1 MLVHLS
7 IRNIVLIQSLDL
19 EFSDGL
25 TVLTGETGAGKSIL
39 LDALGLALGSRA
51 DFSLLR
57 DNTDKASVAAAFD
70 VETSH
75 PVWQLLEE
83 AGIEASAQIIL
94 RRLLRSDGKS
104 PAHINDQPVSVNLL
118 RKCGDMLVEI
128 QGQFEGRGLLDIT
141 THQRLLD
148 RAGIAPQLLASI
160 KGCWQEMQ
168 SSQKA
173 LQECQAAQAKARE
186 EEEWL
191 RDAVEQLDKLVPEAE
206 EEEKLS
212 QERTRHAYAARI
224 AEALQHTHTILASED
239 GVIYAAGRAQS
250 MLERQSEV
258 AGTLLEEGI
267 SALERAIAELNEA
280 EAQISQAGEQLDGD
294 PERLAFIEDRLHSLR
309 SAARKHRIEVGELPA
324 LHRRLASQLAALDDQ
339 SGQLASLAAAAE
351 KAREAYLAGAADLS
365 NKRREIARSIDAQV
379 MAELPPLKLEAAEFK
394 THINQHEPDRWG
406 PLGWDR
412 VRFVASTN
420 PGMEMGAIDKIA
432 SGGELARFLLA
443 LKVVLARN
451 ESPKTLI
458 FDEVDSGV
466 GGAVAA
472 AVGARLARLG
482 DQTQTLV
489 ITHSPQVAGKGK
501 HHLKITKQASSQTI
515 ISDTFILDDIARIEE
530 VARMLSGDE
539 ITNEARAAALNL
551 LDLAR

>member
-19 EFSDGL
+19 EFAAGL
-25 TVLTGETGAGKSIL
+25 SVLTGETGAGKSIL

-51 DFSLLR
+51 DFSLIR
-57 DNTDKASVAAAFD
+57 EGADKASVTAAFD
-70 VETSH
+70 VARDH
-75 PVWQLLEE
+75 PVWQVLED
-83 AGIEASAQIIL
+83 AGMDTSAQIIL
-94 RRLLRSDGKS
+94 RRQLRGDGKS

-118 RKCGDMLVEI
+118 RQCGDMLVEI
-128 QGQFEGRGLLDIT
+128 QGQFEGRGLLDVS

-148 RAGIAPQLLASI
+148 RAGIAPDLLAQV
-160 KGCWQEMQ
+160 KTCGQEMQ
-168 SSQKA
+168 ASQKA
-173 LQECQAAQAKARE
+173 LHACQEAQAKARE

-191 RDAVEQLDKLVPEAE
+191 RDAVEQLDKLAAE
-206 EEEKLS
+206 TDEEDRLAE
-212 QERTRHAYAARI
+212 ERTRHAHAARI
-224 AEALQHTHTILASED
+224 AEALQHALAALANEE
-239 GVIYAAGRAQS
+239 GVISAAGRAQS
-250 MLERQSEV
+250 LLERQSEV
-258 AGTLLEEGI
+258 AGGLLEEAI
-267 SALERAIAELNEA
+267 AALERAIAELNEA

-309 SAARKHRIEVGELPA
+309 TVARKHRLEVGELPA
-324 LHRRLASQLAALDDQ
+324 LHARLASQLAALDDQ

-351 KAREAYLAGAADLS
+351 NAKAAYQKKAGELS
-365 NKRREIARSIDAQV
+365 DKRRLIANDIDQQV
-379 MAELPPLKLEAAEFK
+379 MAELPPLKLEAAQFK
-394 THINQHEPDRWG
+394 TMISQSEPEKWG
-406 PLGWDR
+406 ALGWDR
-412 VRFVASTN
+412 VRFLASTN

-472 AVGARLARLG
+472 AVGTRLARLG
-482 DQTQTLV
+482 EQTQTLV
-489 ITHSPQVAGKGK
+489 ITHSPQVAGKGR
-501 HHLKITKQASSQTI
+501 HHLKIAKHASDQTI
-515 ISDTFILDDIARIEE
+515 ISDTFVLDDNARIEE

-539 ITNEARAAALNL
+539 ITAEARAAALNL
-551 LDLAR
+551 LEPVR

>member
-57 DNTDKASVAAAFD
+57 DGTDKASVTAAFD
-70 VETSH
+70 IEASH
-75 PVWQLLEE
+75 PVWHLLEE

-94 RRLLRSDGKS
+94 RRQLRSDGKS

-118 RKCGDMLVEI
+118 RQCGDMLVEI

-148 RAGIAPQLLASI
+148 RAGIAPQLLARI
-160 KGCWQEMQ
+160 KSCWQEMQ

-191 RDAVEQLDKLVPEAE
+191 RDAVEQLDKLAPEAE
-206 EEEKLS
+206 EEENLS

-239 GVIYAAGRAQS
+239 GVISAAGRAQS
-250 MLERQSEV
+250 LLERQSEV
-258 AGTLLEEGI
+258 AGTLLDEGI

-294 PERLAFIEDRLHSLR
+294 PERLAFIEDRLHGLR
-309 SAARKHRIEVGELPA
+309 SAARKHRIEVDELPA
-324 LHRRLASQLAALDDQ
+324 LHRQLASQLAALDDQ

-351 KAREAYLAGAADLS
+351 KAREAYHACAAELS
-365 NKRREIARSIDAQV
+365 DKRREIARSIDAQV

-394 THINQHEPDRWG
+394 THITQHEPDRWG

-501 HHLKITKQASSQTI
+501 HHLKIAKQASSQTI
-515 ISDTFILDDIARIEE
+515 ISDTFILDDSARIEE

-551 LDLAR
+551 LELAR

>member
-19 EFSDGL
+19 EFSGEL

-57 DNTDKASVAAAFD
+57 DGTDKASVTAAFD
-70 VETSH
+70 IEASH
-75 PVWQLLEE
+75 HVWQLLEE

-94 RRLLRSDGKS
+94 RRQLRSDGKS

-118 RKCGDMLVEI
+118 RQCGDMLVEI

-148 RAGIAPQLLASI
+148 RAGIAPQLLARI

-168 SSQKA
+168 SSQKV

-191 RDAVEQLDKLVPEAE
+191 RDAVEQLDKLAPEAE

-239 GVIYAAGRAQS
+239 GVVSATGRAQS
-250 MLERQSEV
+250 LLERQSEV

-280 EAQISQAGEQLDGD
+280 EAQIIQAGEQLDGD

-309 SAARKHRIEVGELPA
+309 SAARKHRKEVDELPA
-324 LHRRLASQLAALDDQ
+324 LHRMLASQLAALDDQ
-339 SGQLASLAAAAE
+339 SGQLASLAANAE
-351 KAREAYLAGAADLS
+351 KARGKPIMPVPQS
-365 NKRREIARSIDAQV
+365 FQ
-379 MAELPPLKLEAAEFK
+379 
-394 THINQHEPDRWG
+394 IN
-406 PLGWDR
+406 
-412 VRFVASTN
+412 
-420 PGMEMGAIDKIA
+420 
-432 SGGELARFLLA
+432 
-443 LKVVLARN
+443 
-451 ESPKTLI
+451 
-458 FDEVDSGV
+458 
-466 GGAVAA
+466 
-472 AVGARLARLG
+472 
-482 DQTQTLV
+482 
-489 ITHSPQVAGKGK
+489 AGK
-501 HHLKITKQASSQTI
+501 LPAASMHKLWQNC
-515 ISDTFILDDIARIEE
+515 RP
-530 VARMLSGDE
+530 
-539 ITNEARAAALNL
+539 
-551 LDLAR
+551 